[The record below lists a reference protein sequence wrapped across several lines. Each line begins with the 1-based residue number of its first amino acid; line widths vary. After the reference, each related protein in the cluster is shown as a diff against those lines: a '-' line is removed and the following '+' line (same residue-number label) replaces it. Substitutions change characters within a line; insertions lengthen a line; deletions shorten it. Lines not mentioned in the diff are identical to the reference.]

1 MTANDAPATTRASGW
16 RATGYI
22 VISATGFGAI
32 PILTSLATRAGA
44 SLLNA
49 LSWRYLLGT
58 ALLALLAGRPAALRA
73 PWRRVLPVLL
83 LAGGA
88 QAFIA
93 YASLSALDY
102 MPAAP
107 LSFLFYTYPAW
118 VAVIAAVRGSERLT
132 PPRLVA
138 LGLSLAGI
146 TMMIGAPSVGSL
158 PTTGVVLALVSAFAY
173 AMYIPLIGFYQEQL
187 SETIAAVYPAL
198 GAGAILLALD
208 LLTNRATL
216 ALSRDAWLPIAALG
230 IWSTAIAF
238 TAFLRG
244 LHVLGPVRAAII
256 STIEPFWTALLGGW
270 ILGQRVT
277 GAMWGG
283 GVLIA
288 AAVVLLQLRRNGGT
302 TRPPPGP
309 VRAAP
314 PRG

>member
-1 MTANDAPATTRASGW
+1 MTATGAPATTRASGW

-44 SLLNA
+44 GLLNA
-49 LSWRYLLGT
+49 LAWRYLLGT
-58 ALLALLAGRPAALRA
+58 AILALLAGGAGSLRA
-73 PWRRVLPVLL
+73 PWRRLLPVIV

-93 YASLSALDY
+93 FVSLSALDY

-118 VAVIAAVRGSERLT
+118 VTVIEAVRGAERLT
-132 PPRLVA
+132 PRRLTA
-138 LGLSLAGI
+138 LLLSLAGI
-146 TMMIGAPSVGSL
+146 TVMIGARSVQSL
-158 PTTGVVLALVSAFAY
+158 HPVGVALALVSAFAY
-173 AMYIPLIGFYQEQL
+173 ALYIPLVGFYQEQL

-208 LLTNRATL
+208 VATNRATL
-216 ALSRDAWLPIAALG
+216 GLTRDAWLPIAAMGL
-230 IWSTAIAF
+230 WSTAIAF

-244 LHVLGPVRAAII
+244 LHVLGPVRTAIV

-270 ILGQRVT
+270 VLGQRVT
-277 GAMWGG
+277 GATLIGG
-283 GVLIA
+283 LLIA
-288 AAVVLLQLRRNGGT
+288 AAVVLLQLRRARG
-302 TRPPPGP
+302 PGAGP
-309 VRAAP
+309 AVES
-314 PRG
+314 

>member
-1 MTANDAPATTRASGW
+1 MTAIDAPATTRASGW
-16 RATGYI
+16 RATGFI

-32 PILTSLATRAGA
+32 PILTSLATHAGA

-58 ALLALLAGRPAALRA
+58 VILALLAGRLSSLRA
-73 PWRRVLPVLL
+73 PWRKLLPVIL

-93 YASLSALDY
+93 YVSLSALAY
-102 MPAAP
+102 IPAAP

-132 PPRLVA
+132 PLRLVA
-138 LGLSLAGI
+138 LALSLAGI
-146 TMMIGAPSVGSL
+146 TLMIGAPSVGSL
-158 PTTGVVLALVSAFAY
+158 HPIGVVLALVSAFAY
-173 AMYIPLIGFYQEQL
+173 AMYIPLIGFYQEQI

-198 GAGAILLALD
+198 GAGVILLLLD
-208 LLTNRATL
+208 LFTNRATL
-216 ALSRDAWLPIAALG
+216 SLTRDAWLPIAALG
-230 IWSTAIAF
+230 LWSTAIAF

-244 LHVLGPVRAAII
+244 LHVLGPVRTAII

-270 ILGQRVT
+270 VLGQRVT
-277 GAMWGG
+277 GATWEG

-288 AAVVLLQLRRNGGT
+288 AAVVLLQLRRNGGS
-302 TRPPPGP
+302 
-309 VRAAP
+309 A
-314 PRG
+314 